1 MGGYGRFQT
10 DRTEGRVRCRLENFC
25 DSQHGNLRITV
36 TKGEMAV
43 EYFAVPDPSSPATKP
58 LQPFDTLN
66 IAF

>member
-1 MGGYGRFQT
+1 
-10 DRTEGRVRCRLENFC
+10 
-25 DSQHGNLRITV
+25 
-36 TKGEMAV
+36 MAV